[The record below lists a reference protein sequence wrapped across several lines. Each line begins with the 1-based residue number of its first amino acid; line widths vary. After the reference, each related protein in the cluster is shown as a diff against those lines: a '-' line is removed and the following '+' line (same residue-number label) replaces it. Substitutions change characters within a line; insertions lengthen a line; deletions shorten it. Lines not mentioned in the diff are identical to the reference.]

1 MQTVEKAKRVG
12 VPQGKKP
19 KPLELKTL
27 RFMRMVF
34 EREPS
39 AKNEREMP

>member
-1 MQTVEKAKRVG
+1 MQMVRKAKRVG

-27 RFMRMVF
+27 RFMRKVF
-34 EREPS
+34 VRKPS
-39 AKNEREMP
+39 AKNERGMP